1 MERGK
6 YYEVKS
12 DRTDGRLLAQIE
24 VPKKDYDMAVAALK
38 AGQKWP
44 SELERKLATMNIPPD
59 LQYKSYTFQSGAT
72 YEGTWKGT
80 KRHGQGKWKHP
91 EGDEYEGQYE
101 DNKEHGWG
109 VYSFSGKGK
118 KYCGQWATG
127 QMHGFGVYLFSAD
140 GKERFEGYYKDDKKH
155 GKGLYTF
162 ANGSCKFQTWNS
174 GQLQDEHDPSRSDL
188 EFVKD
193 LVLDAI
199 EHLRK
204 VAPGH
209 LDFLEAEWIERML
222 KLTDDEKRKKDDE
235 DAERKR
241 KDDDDARRKKE
252 EEDRKKADDERKRKE
267 EEDKK
272 KEDDA
277 RRKREEDER
286 KRKEDEDRK
295 KADDEAKRKA
305 EELDASRR
313 AKEEEERRRKQK
325 EEEDKLA
332 KEELEKIKPKVFR
345 NYTYAEL
352 KLPESKLLR
361 TEVDYTRREF
371 HLTDQEF
378 EKIFGMPKEK
388 YQNFPQWRIDDL
400 RKKHNLF

>member
-1 MERGK
+1 MMERGK

-12 DRTDGRLLAQIE
+12 DRSDGRLLAQIE
-24 VPKKDYDMAVAALK
+24 IPQKEYDLAVAALK

-44 SELERKLATMNIPPD
+44 SVLEQKLATMNIPPD

-118 KYCGQWATG
+118 KYCGQWAQG
-127 QMHGFGVYLFSAD
+127 QMHGFGVYLFTSD

-162 ANGSCKFQTWNS
+162 ANGSSKFQTWNN

-193 LVLDAI
+193 LVFDAI
-199 EHLRK
+199 EQLRK

-209 LDFLEAEWIERML
+209 LDFLEADWIERMM
-222 KLTDDEKRKKDDE
+222 KLDSDQQKKKQEADDAEKR
-235 DAERKR
+235 R
-241 KDDDDARRKKE
+241 KE
-252 EEDRKKADDERKRKE
+252 EEASKKKAEEDARKKAEDDARKKADDDARKKA
-267 EEDKK
+267 
-272 KEDDA
+272 EDDA
-277 RRKREEDER
+277 
-286 KRKEDEDRK
+286 RK

-305 EELDASRR
+305 DEMEAARR
-313 AKEEEERRRKQK
+313 AREEDERRRKQK
-325 EEEDKLA
+325 EEEERLA
-332 KEELEKIKPKVFR
+332 KEELEAIKPKVFR
-345 NYTYAEL
+345 HYTYAEL
-352 KLPESKLLR
+352 KLPDSKLLR
-361 TEVDYTRREF
+361 TEVDYTKREVCSDMLLVCSF
-371 HLTDQEF
+371 IFLGLLLTPDASDGQ
-378 EKIFGMPKEK
+378 GV
-388 YQNFPQWRIDDL
+388 
-400 RKKHNLF
+400 